1 MSNVNSLFV
10 GLRQIGRRP
19 VTTSGFAGA
28 GGRPV
33 LTALAAVACFFLSA
47 LVATSPA
54 AAACP
59 NEVFR
64 SGPSAK
70 LPDCRAYELV
80 TPEYTAGVKPT
91 ATNFSNFPHG
101 FEFPLITAAG
111 DSVSFNTV
119 GGALVGTPGSGFS
132 DRYRAIRTAGGWVTK
147 FVGPTTEETER
158 PAPGAVAPD
167 HDLFFFNAGL
177 NEFNLE
183 PEGSLQAPF
192 GGRQADYLRL
202 ANGENELIGLGSLG
216 FSREADGRLI
226 TADDRVVF
234 SAATQL
240 EPEASPDGKPS
251 VYERTPGGPTHVL
264 SLLPDGSAPAEGANY
279 LGASADANDV
289 AFQVGDG
296 SSGRWYVR
304 RNKSVTKEVARS
316 NGVVAGKE
324 LICAGLGSPTLDY
337 QWLRNGA
344 PIGGANAGTYTPT
357 GADAGAAL
365 QCLVEATGAEG
376 GSLAASQPP
385 ILVAPFSGK
394 DTPILTG
401 LTLVDTGGTGFVSVG
416 ETVSCQPGSWEGDPT
431 FAYQWLRDGVEIA
444 GATGSTYDVGAADE
458 GESLQ
463 CRVTASNGDGTV
475 LSFSPFVP
483 VRPALPTVSGE
494 GVKISN
500 STDPGVAPELGDELS
515 CAPGTWSESPTFA
528 YQWLRNGAP
537 IGGANAGTYT
547 VTAADQ
553 GAALQCLVTAGTPGG
568 AVRATSNRLVADPQP
583 ATAPPESTGSTPG
596 LIFGLPQTEVGD
608 NLNCYGGAWS
618 GEPTI
623 SYQWLRDGAE
633 IPGATA
639 ENHQVTT
646 DDIGSVIQC
655 LVTASNAGGATSS
668 TFAGTGTTGPRFATS
683 DVPTASAGVPTAGL
697 VFAGI
702 FGGHLFYGDRSAP
715 AFQYQAPGDLYSY
728 DLAGGT
734 TTAITDTGDA
744 QFSHVSRD
752 GSHVYFLSESEIGG
766 EGTSG
771 ATNLYVWSRADDS
784 TTYIAAAEPGDAV
797 VKRESQGEYG
807 ANLAS
812 WAMAMHPAK
821 ESVHGLANSYTRS
834 TPDGSV
840 FLFMTT
846 AQLTSFDNIE
856 ATPEDCMDPNI
867 SGERCPELYRY
878 ETATEDLTCI
888 SCPPGGTG
896 PATGRAYTHEWGIVT
911 NLNPPNNLSEDG
923 SMVTF
928 ETTEGLLPQD
938 GNERRDV
945 YRWKKGEGLALI
957 STGQEVTDSYIYG
970 VTPNGSDI
978 AFLTTQKLLPQDENG
993 GTERIYDARVNGG
1006 FPPPEDTVT
1015 EPCSGD
1021 ACQGNPSA
1029 APEAPGIPSASLNG
1043 AGNVKPKLKCPKG
1056 KRKVI
1061 RKGKERC
1068 VKRNKG
1074 KKQRRNKDT
1083 GRKAGD
1089 KQGSNR

>member
-1 MSNVNSLFV
+1 MDSLFV
-10 GLRQIGRRP
+10 ASRQIGRH
-19 VTTSGFAGA
+19 SYSAGA
-28 GGRPV
+28 RTRLGLVALLGLVSCFLLSAV
-33 LTALAAVACFFLSA
+33 LTAA
-47 LVATSPA
+47 PA

-101 FEFPLITAAG
+101 FDFPLITAAG

-119 GGALVGTPGSGFS
+119 GGALIGTPGSGFS
-132 DRYRAIRTAGGWVTK
+132 DRYRAMRTANGWVTK
-147 FVGPTTEETER
+147 FVGPTTAETER

-183 PEGSLQAPF
+183 PEGELQAPF
-192 GGRQADYLRL
+192 GGKQADYLRL
-202 ANGENELIGLGSLG
+202 ANGENELIGIGSLG
-216 FSREADGRLI
+216 SSREADGRLI
-226 TADDRVVF
+226 TADDRVIF
-234 SAATQL
+234 SAKEQL
-240 EPEASPDGKPS
+240 EPEAAPDGKVS

-264 SLLPDGSAPAEGANY
+264 SLLPDGSTPASGANY

-289 AFQVGDG
+289 AFHVGDG
-296 SSGRWYVR
+296 FDLNSGRWYVR
-304 RNKSVTKEVARS
+304 RDKSVTVEVARS
-316 NGVVAGKE
+316 NGVVVGKE
-324 LICAGLGSPTLDY
+324 LTCAGDGSPTISY

-344 PIGGANAGTYTPT
+344 PIGGATGSTYTPT
-357 GADAGAAL
+357 AADAGAAV

-385 ILVAPFSGK
+385 ILVAPFTGK
-394 DTPILTG
+394 DSPILNG
-401 LTLVDTGGTGFVSVG
+401 LTLIDTGGTGFVSVG

-431 FAYQWLRDGVEIA
+431 FAYQWLRDGAEIA
-444 GATGSTYDVGAADE
+444 GATGNTYEVTADDL
-458 GESLQ
+458 GSVIQ
-463 CRVTASNGDGTV
+463 CRVTASNG
-475 LSFSPFVP
+475 
-483 VRPALPTVSGE
+483 
-494 GVKISN
+494 
-500 STDPGVAPELGDELS
+500 
-515 CAPGTWSESPTFA
+515 
-528 YQWLRNGAP
+528 
-537 IGGANAGTYT
+537 
-547 VTAADQ
+547 
-553 GAALQCLVTAGTPGG
+553 
-568 AVRATSNRLVADPQP
+568 
-583 ATAPPESTGSTPG
+583 
-596 LIFGLPQTEVGD
+596 
-608 NLNCYGGAWS
+608 
-618 GEPTI
+618 
-623 SYQWLRDGAE
+623 
-633 IPGATA
+633 
-639 ENHQVTT
+639 
-646 DDIGSVIQC
+646 
-655 LVTASNAGGATSS
+655 GGAT
-668 TFAGTGTTGPRFATS
+668 TAMYAGANTGSRFATS
-683 DVPTASAGVPTAGL
+683 RVPNAGAGVPTAGL
-697 VFAGI
+697 VFAGV
-702 FGGHLFYGDRSAP
+702 FGGHVFYGDRSAP
-715 AFQYQAPGDLYSY
+715 AYQYQAPGDLYSY
-728 DLAGGT
+728 DLDEGT

-752 GSHVYFLSESEIGG
+752 GSHVYFVSESVIGG

-771 ATNLYVWSRADDS
+771 KPNLYVWSRADGS
-784 TTYIAAAEPGDAV
+784 TTYIATAEPEDAEV
-797 VKRESQGEYG
+797 RRETQSEYG

-821 ESVHGLANSYTRS
+821 ESVHGLANAYTRA

-846 AQLTSFDNIE
+846 AQLTSFNNTE
-856 ATPEDCMDPNI
+856 ETPEDCFNPAI
-867 SGERCPELYRY
+867 SGERCPELYRF
-878 ETATEDLTCI
+878 ETATEDLTCV
-888 SCPPGGTG
+888 SCPPGGAG
-896 PATGRAYTHEWGIVT
+896 PAKGRAYTHEWGIVT
-911 NLNPPNNLSEDG
+911 NLNPPNNLSQDG
-923 SMVTF
+923 NMVTF

-1021 ACQGNPSA
+1021 ACQGNPAA
-1029 APEAPGIPSASLNG
+1029 APEAPSVPSSSLNG

-1056 KRKVI
+1056 KRKVV

-1068 VKRNKG
+1068 VKRKGNKNRRGGKGAG
-1074 KKQRRNKDT
+1074 KK
-1083 GRKAGD
+1083 AGA
-1089 KQGSNR
+1089 KRGSNR